1 VKVLLSMQ
9 IPKHGEERG
18 SDSFTIASRLF

>member
-1 VKVLLSMQ
+1 VKVLLRMQ